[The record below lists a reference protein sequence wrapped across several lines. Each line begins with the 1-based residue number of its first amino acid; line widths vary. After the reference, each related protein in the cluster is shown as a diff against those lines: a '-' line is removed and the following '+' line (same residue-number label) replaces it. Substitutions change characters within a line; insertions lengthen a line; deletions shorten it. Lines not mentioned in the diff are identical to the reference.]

1 MWLFGRPVL
10 YILTNGTRNARQKRA
25 SGQPTKLKVPSH
37 SARLTQG
44 GTSVSNSRMFMLS
57 LFVTLVFGAVKTAKA
72 QSGDVYFNIGTAT
85 DKSNNQL
92 IDTFGDGN
100 LFATPAMNGLFGGFG
115 GTYMIRPTIGFEAE
129 YFARFSQGGYAGL
142 NYRPKFYDFNAV

>member
-25 SGQPTKLKVPSH
+25 AGQPTKLKVPSH

-44 GTSVSNSRMFMLS
+44 GTSVSNSRMFMLL
-57 LFVTLVFGAVKTAKA
+57 LFVVLVFGTVETAKA
-72 QSGDVYFNIGTAT
+72 QGGDVYFNIGTAQ

-100 LFATPAMNGLFGGFG
+100 LFPTPAMNGAFGCFG
-115 GTYMIRPTIGFEAE
+115 GTFMFRPTIGIGAE
-129 YFARFSQGGYAGL
+129 YFAPFSQ
-142 NYRPKFYDFNAV
+142 R